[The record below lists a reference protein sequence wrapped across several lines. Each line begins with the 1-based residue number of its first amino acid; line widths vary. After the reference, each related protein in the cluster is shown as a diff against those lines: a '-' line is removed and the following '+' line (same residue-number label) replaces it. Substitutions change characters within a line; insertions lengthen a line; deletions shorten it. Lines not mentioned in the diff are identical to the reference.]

1 MRRISIGSATFVIL
15 FAFAAESADAFY
27 IAQLGRWLTRDS
39 DQYIDGYNLYQY
51 VRSQP
56 LTNIDPSGRWPEC
69 LSPPCRIISYPSSD
83 KSCVDRAN
91 EAESIYFPGVA
102 DPFGGGFRHCVAAC
116 CLKKR
121 YGGIIAGVGIGL
133 HDVYTE
139 DPNTENS
146 QGDMAGERAGQCVAD
161 TPQSCEAG
169 CKDAMTN
176 PSSPCKKTPKPPN
189 PSFCP
194 NQDKFVWP

>member
-1 MRRISIGSATFVIL
+1 MRRIVIGLGVHVVL
-15 FAFAAESADAFY
+15 LAFALDSANAFY

-39 DQYIDGYNLYQY
+39 DEYGDGCNLYQY
-51 VRSQP
+51 VRDRP

-69 LSPPCRIISYPSSD
+69 LSPPCRIISYPLQE
-83 KSCVDRAN
+83 KSCYDRGHDADD
-91 EAESIYFPGVA
+91 AYFPGVP
-102 DPFGGGFRHCVAAC
+102 DPFGGGFRHCVSAC

-121 YGGIIAGVGIGL
+121 YGAIIGGGL
-133 HDVYTE
+133 VLGWDTFRE
-139 DPNTENS
+139 DPSTQNS

-176 PSSPCKKTPKPPN
+176 PNSPCKRPPN
-189 PSFCP
+189 PPNPCP
-194 NQDKFVWP
+194 HNLKSIPFM